1 VKSSRNVYR
10 VPVPWNPAIPPDVR
24 TVHLGEFTP
33 KHAERI
39 SRQLDA
45 AGIVWWTK
53 EPGFINRIWQL
64 GVEIFV
70 DRSRLDEAR
79 AIAGAILAANP

>member
-1 VKSSRNVYR
+1 M
-10 VPVPWNPAIPPDVR
+10 PWNENIPPDVR
-24 TVHLGEFTP
+24 TVHLGQFTP
-33 KHAERI
+33 DHAEQLAE
-39 SRQLDA
+39 QLDA

-64 GVEIFV
+64 GVEVFV

-79 AIAGAILAANP
+79 AIAAQVLSGSA